1 MYKKITILLSLII
14 LINYS
19 TQAQDQDQPSTLDQQ
34 FEELKKKSNDYQ
46 EYEVIKQYT
55 LNQFWNIVQDSV
67 NDLKSNINNLQA
79 TLNEQE
85 RQVNE
90 LNQQMQEQKTAL
102 EESEYESARMSFLG
116 ILIRKD
122 VFMTTAGII
131 FGVLVITLV
140 VIGIKFRMNEK
151 LTRRKKKDFEELSA
165 EFEEYRKI
173 VRQREIKIKRELQTV
188 QNKLE
193 EQRHRQ
199 TAK

>member
-1 MYKKITILLSLII
+1 MFKKITLFLSLII

-19 TQAQDQDQPSTLDQQ
+19 THAQDQPSTLDQQ
-34 FEELKKKSNDYQ
+34 FEELKKNANDYQ
-46 EYEVIKQYT
+46 EYEVIKKYT

-67 NDLKSNINNLQA
+67 NDLESNINNLQA

-85 RQVNE
+85 KQVSE
-90 LNQQMQEQKTAL
+90 LNQQMEEQKAAL

-116 ILIRKD
+116 ILIPKD
-122 VFMTTAGII
+122 AFMTTAGII
-131 FGVLVITLV
+131 FAVLVITLV
-140 VIGIKFRMNEK
+140 VIGVKFRMNEK
-151 LTRRKKKDFEELSA
+151 LTRRKKKDFEELST

-199 TAK
+199 PAK